1 VSLLAVILL
10 LVLVGIVVLMLSGPL
25 RAGRATGG
33 ARPAAGGQSTGAE
46 PTPFAALERDEL
58 EAQREAKYREIR
70 DAELD
75 YHTGKL
81 SREDFEAI
89 DGQLR
94 TEAIEILD
102 RLEESGG

>member
-10 LVLVGIVVLMLSGPL
+10 LVLVGVVVLVLSGPL
-25 RAGRATGG
+25 RAGRANPG

-46 PTPFAALERDEL
+46 LAPFADLERDEL

-70 DAELD
+70 DTELD

-94 TEAIEILD
+94 TEAVEILD
-102 RLEESGG
+102 RLKESDG